1 MFLLLAERNFGCVFK
16 RPVSAVTQFIYRVIQ
31 KSEATTFEGSDL
43 CMPTIKMPN
52 VYDKFYEYGVNRCIQ
67 NITALK

>member
-1 MFLLLAERNFGCVFK
+1 MQ
-16 RPVSAVTQFIYRVIQ
+16 TYRVVQ

-43 CMPTIKMPN
+43 CMPISSKWPN